1 MKLLTKE
8 IEERFKKIGSQ
19 ENIKDPQII
28 VKFFSGSWTW
38 YATEY
43 DQDTKTFFGLVEG
56 HDTELGYFSLEELE
70 SVKGPLGLGIE
81 RDIHYGFN
89 NKISSI
95 RLNETV
101 IEDDTVPP
109 GEYGAIHFDDDDTV
123 SPGEYNFLQGWDDG
137 PKVTIK

>member
-19 ENIKDPQII
+19 ENIEDPQII

-89 NKISSI
+89 NKISS
-95 RLNETV
+95 V
-101 IEDDTVPP
+101 
-109 GEYGAIHFDDDDTV
+109 
-123 SPGEYNFLQGWDDG
+123 Q
-137 PKVTIK
+137 